1 MRTEKFVKLL
11 KRFDIVRVGEQTID
25 LYSTPK
31 KSKTTKGKMTLI
43 GKNTVTNESVVLDVD
58 ADARIEIVSDAK

>member
-1 MRTEKFVKLL
+1 MSKKFPKLL
-11 KRFDIVRVGEQTID
+11 KRFDIVRVGEITID

-58 ADARIEIVSDAK
+58 AHEFLDVVSDAR